1 LHTIDPD
8 ALFYFVPWRSTARGD
23 LRFCVVS
30 TDTAGNRSKPS
41 CAPLHIT

>member
-8 ALFYFVPWRSTARGD
+8 ALFYFVRWRSPLRGK

-30 TDTAGNRSKPS
+30 IDPTGNRSKQS
-41 CAPLHIT
+41 CAPLTIA